1 MSESPTSPAYI
12 TRSSSPDKSSQQD
25 YQAEDENPPGNQKTQ
40 RRSKAIDLIR
50 ARTVIRMSPPVSAEN
65 SPVKTESPGR
75 SPEVSPTKSPAKCP
89 GSPPQR
95 PSNKSVPNSPSK
107 SPKKTPLKSQK
118 ASPARQSMQSG
129 SPALRG
135 QPVQLYKNP
144 VPSLEPSPMPNPE
157 KEQSAASSGG
167 EAGCQ
172 SFGGSYT
179 HPYML
184 NTQLFPEQD
193 AASAFQPASHVVPV
207 YAGGTNTAQSPVLEF
222 EQVLPPTQLR
232 GGYSSLASFEAE
244 WRANLELFVTASSE
258 ESAGVIAEQSI
269 TTRTDE
275 GNLATPAPR
284 NLGVVSP
291 ETNSTTER
299 SETQDTQYQPLP
311 NPISRRNTLST
322 KPKLSPIQEISR
334 QDTLSPKSETSSTA
348 ITTDPPSPAR
358 SIDSGQFFKH
368 ASSISTQSSP
378 TPSAATTT
386 TAGTTITRKQK
397 PSDFF
402 YQLDSH
408 GFPCASSTCDNRCN
422 LWDGTSV
429 ICPKCGPYSEIRYCS
444 KAHLLEDIKW
454 HWAYCGTMSFEY
466 PCKDSS
472 IPREIRVDT
481 PCLIPCMHGYDTPER
496 HRQAVYFNV
505 CGSQADYFIFSDW
518 VDLMEA
524 GGVSDGMA
532 ARCSSTVICTVTF
545 EVPAEKDRFRR
556 VLAACLFLTIE
567 VPDLADYLFR
577 LIRNNLRTKS
587 FWSKSLHQSLIHQ
600 LSQELSVQIQ
610 PHVTGE
616 RHACPTDWDGQSR
629 RACKDVVCRGE
640 YRRLLGKLGG
650 MGFGRLLEHLEAGYW
665 VLRVARGT
673 HPVVKEVEER
683 MRGVGFDGVL
693 EEDRRVFR
701 RGVGWDG
708 VGSGCMEIEGVNV

>member
-1 MSESPTSPAYI
+1 
-12 TRSSSPDKSSQQD
+12 
-25 YQAEDENPPGNQKTQ
+25 
-40 RRSKAIDLIR
+40 
-50 ARTVIRMSPPVSAEN
+50 
-65 SPVKTESPGR
+65 
-75 SPEVSPTKSPAKCP
+75 
-89 GSPPQR
+89 
-95 PSNKSVPNSPSK
+95 
-107 SPKKTPLKSQK
+107 
-118 ASPARQSMQSG
+118 
-129 SPALRG
+129 
-135 QPVQLYKNP
+135 
-144 VPSLEPSPMPNPE
+144 MPNPE
-157 KEQSAASSGG
+157 KDQSAASSGG
-167 EAGCQ
+167 EAGFQ

-179 HPYML
+179 YPYML

-193 AASAFQPASHVVPV
+193 AAGTFQPALYVVPV

-222 EQVLPPTQLR
+222 EQVLPPTKFR

-244 WRANLELFVTASSE
+244 WRANLESFVTASSE
-258 ESAGVIAEQSI
+258 ENTGVIAEQSI
-269 TTRTDE
+269 TTHTDE
-275 GNLATPAPR
+275 GNLAIPTPR

-291 ETNSTTER
+291 ETDSTTER
-299 SETQDTQYQPLP
+299 SETQDTQHQPLP

-322 KPKLSPIQEISR
+322 RPKLSPIQEISR
-334 QDTLSPKSETSSTA
+334 QDTLSPKSETSTA

-378 TPSAATTT
+378 TPSTATTT
-386 TAGTTITRKQK
+386 TASTTITRKQK

-408 GFPCASSTCDNRCN
+408 GFPCASSACDNRCN
-422 LWDGTSV
+422 LWDDTSV

-454 HWAYCGTMSFEY
+454 HWVYCGTMSFEY
-466 PCKDSS
+466 PCKESS

-481 PCLIPCMHGYDTPER
+481 PCLIPCIHGYDTPER

-505 CGSQADYFIFSDW
+505 CGSRADYFIFSDW
-518 VDLMEA
+518 GDLMEA
-524 GGVSDGMA
+524 GGASDGMA
-532 ARCSSTVICTVTF
+532 PRCSSRIICTVTF
-545 EVPAEKDRFRR
+545 EDSAEKDRFRR
-556 VLAACLFLTIE
+556 VLAACLFRKPPLLPNLSLLDKTALTNPVTIE
-567 VPDLADYLFR
+567 VPDVADYLFR

-587 FWSKSLHQSLIHQ
+587 LWSKSLHQSLIHQ

-616 RHACPTDWDGQSR
+616 RHACSTDWDGQSR

-665 VLRVARGT
+665 VLRAARST

-683 MRGVGFDGVL
+683 MRGVGFEGVL